1 MARSI
6 SGGYRPNPSE
16 IDQDGKRCLG
26 GSRAQRLLDAEAG
39 ECRRSTV
46 AGHAPDVGE
55 CLFEAAPELVDR
67 GAIVVRCSSLGQQPK
82 LDADA
87 DEALLGAVVQIAL
100 DATALEVP
108 GVEGADTGLPEVA
121 LQADGPDERPGHA
134 AEHQA
139 DKQDHRRSGCLQ
151 DGHSEE
157 HAERDRD
164 AQEHHSCHARWVPLR
179 RASGVHRSALRAP
192 SSCSFAPPAD
202 SPCGSAR
209 PSRCRS
215 PRDTRSGVLRGPRFA
230 VITRIGNHPGDSRRA
245 RAIRSS
251 RPHAR
256 GSARRI
262 ACSHRAC
269 GRSRGRANGPY

>member
-16 IDQDGKRCLG
+16 SIRT
-26 GSRAQRLLDAEAG
+26 GSAAWAADRAQRLLDAEAG

-67 GAIVVRCSSLGQQPK
+67 GAIVVRCRSLGQQPE

-121 LQADGPDERPGHA
+121 LQSDGPDERPGHA
-134 AEHQA
+134 AEHT
-139 DKQDHRRSGCLQ
+139 G
-151 DGHSEE
+151 
-157 HAERDRD
+157 
-164 AQEHHSCHARWVPLR
+164 
-179 RASGVHRSALRAP
+179 
-192 SSCSFAPPAD
+192 
-202 SPCGSAR
+202 
-209 PSRCRS
+209 
-215 PRDTRSGVLRGPRFA
+215 
-230 VITRIGNHPGDSRRA
+230 
-245 RAIRSS
+245 
-251 RPHAR
+251 
-256 GSARRI
+256 
-262 ACSHRAC
+262 
-269 GRSRGRANGPY
+269 